1 MISTDIRQLP
11 QVENQFST
19 FVELLQYRAEKQPEK
34 IAFTFLEN
42 GEREAGSFTYHS
54 LDQQAKAIA
63 YQLQLTQ
70 KTGDGVP
77 PTVGDRAL
85 LLYPPGLEFIAAFF
99 GCLFAGVVAVPAYP
113 PRRNQNL
120 SRLLA
125 IVADAQATVILTTK
139 SLLPQLQEWF
149 SQSAELAAI
158 QLSATDDVDSNLAAN
173 WQPPQLSK
181 DTLAFLQYTS
191 GSTGTPKGVMVSH
204 GNLLQNSECI
214 KEAFELT
221 PESISVTWLPSFHD
235 MGLIDGILQPLYTG
249 FLGVL
254 IPPTSFVQQPIRWLK
269 AISRYRATHCGGPN
283 FGYDLCMRKIT
294 SEQLQQLDLS
304 SWTSAYSG
312 AEPVSQETLEK
323 FTAIFQA
330 CGFRS
335 SAFYPCYGLA
345 EATLMVSG
353 GFLQDKPVYCAVETE
368 ALENNSVVISQGEQQ
383 KVKQLVSCGH
393 AWLDTQIAIAHPET
407 LIQCQPDEIGEI
419 WVSGA
424 TVAGGYWQR
433 LQETQQTFHA
443 YLADTGAGPF
453 LRTGDLGF
461 VRDGELFVTGRIKD
475 VMIIRGRNHY
485 PQDIELTVEQSHPAL
500 RPSFG
505 AAFTLTINGQEK
517 LIVVQEVERNW
528 LRKLDGEAVI
538 IAIRKAV
545 TQQHELQVYATF
557 LIKTNT
563 ITKTSSGKIQRR
575 LCRDKLLRGEL
586 DVLASDNNNVEIF

>member
-1 MISTDIRQLP
+1 MISTEIKQSSQL
-11 QVENQFST
+11 ENQFST
-19 FVELLQYRAEKQPEK
+19 LVELLQYRAKIQPEK
-34 IAFTFLEN
+34 TAFTFLQD
-42 GEREAGSFTYHS
+42 GEIETGSLTYQS
-54 LDQQAKAIA
+54 LAQQAKAIA
-63 YQLQLTQ
+63 SQLQITSNL
-70 KTGDGVP
+70 GDGVP

-99 GCLFAGVVAVPAYP
+99 GCLYGGVVAVPAYP

-120 SRLLA
+120 SRLQA

-149 SQSAELAAI
+149 SQNAELAAI
-158 QLSATDDVDSNLAAN
+158 KLLATDDLDSNSALN

-204 GNLLQNSECI
+204 SNLLHNSECI
-214 KEAFELT
+214 KKAFELT
-221 PESISVTWLPSFHD
+221 SESISVSWLPSFHD

-254 IPPTSFVQQPIRWLK
+254 IPPTSFIQRPICWLK
-269 AISRYRATHCGGPN
+269 AISKYRATHCGSPN
-283 FGYDLCMRKIT
+283 FGYDLCIRKIT
-294 SEQLQQLDLS
+294 PQQIQQLDLS
-304 SWTSAYSG
+304 SWNSAYSG
-312 AEPVSQETLEK
+312 AEPVCQETLEK
-323 FTAIFQA
+323 FGDILQV

-335 SAFYPCYGLA
+335 KALYPCYGLA

-353 GFLQDKPVYCAVETE
+353 GLLQDEPVYCAVETE
-368 ALENNSVVISQGEQQ
+368 ALENNQVIINQAEDK
-383 KVKQLVSCGH
+383 KVKQLVGCGR
-393 AWLDTQIAIAHPET
+393 AWLDTKIAIAHPENLT
-407 LIQCQPDEIGEI
+407 QCKPDEIGEI

-424 TVAGGYWQR
+424 TVACGYWQR
-433 LQETQQTFHA
+433 PEETKQTFHA
-443 YLADTGAGPF
+443 YLADTRQGPF

-461 VRDGELFVTGRIKD
+461 LRDGELFVTGRIKD

-500 RPSFG
+500 RPSCG
-505 AAFTLTINGQEK
+505 AAFTVTVKGEEK
-517 LIVVQEVERNW
+517 LIVVQEVERSW

-538 IAIRKAV
+538 IAIRKAIA
-545 TQQHELQVYATF
+545 QQHELQIYATF

-563 ITKTSSGKIQRR
+563 ISKTSSGKIQRR
-575 LCRDKLLRGEL
+575 LCREKLLTGKLE
-586 DVLASDNNNVEIF
+586 VLASDNKNLIS